1 MMMKTRRAAG
11 GLVSRRAF
19 VTLACAIAWMACAV
33 THASAATYTC
43 TAQCDASAATTSQ
56 CGSGNVLSASTAC
69 SASHTTYEGC
79 TATVCDAACASATT
93 TTVETVTYESK
104 TYKCFNTD
112 NKMHGGGTGEAN
124 AIEQSVSMN
133 CGPGAHAMGA
143 MYMAGATHPACDNWS
158 NVASPAGAHASATAV
173 FAVAA
178 AGALMLA

>member
-1 MMMKTRRAAG
+1 MMMMKTRRAAG

-43 TAQCDASAATTSQ
+43 TAQCGGATTSQ
-56 CGSGNVLSASTAC
+56 CGSENLLSASTTC
-69 SASHTTYEGC
+69 SASATYEGC
-79 TATVCDAACASATT
+79 TATVCNAACASATADE
-93 TTVETVTYESK
+93 VEQVTYQSK
-104 TYKCFNTD
+104 TYKCFNKE
-112 NKMHGGGTGEAN
+112 NSMHMMQAN

-133 CGPGAHAMGA
+133 CGPGSHAMTENGMT
-143 MYMAGATHPACDNWS
+143 MYMAGATHMACDWTI
-158 NVASPAGAHASATAV
+158 SPAGAHASATAV

>member
-104 TYKCFNTD
+104 TYKCFNKE
-112 NKMHGGGTGEAN
+112 NSMHMMQAN

-133 CGPGAHAMGA
+133 CGPGSHAMTENGMT
-143 MYMAGATHPACDNWS
+143 MYMAGATHMACDWTI
-158 NVASPAGAHASATAV
+158 SPAGAHASATAV